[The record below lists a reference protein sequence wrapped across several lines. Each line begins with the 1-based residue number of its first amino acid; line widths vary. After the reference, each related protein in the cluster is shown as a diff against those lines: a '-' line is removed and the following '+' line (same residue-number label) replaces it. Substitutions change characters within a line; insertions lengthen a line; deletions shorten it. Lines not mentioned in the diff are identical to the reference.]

1 MAIIG
6 TADYRSMQ
14 EKRYTNG
21 TKELIAEIARRLE
34 RQNIPFSG
42 RINGNYGTITVSGDE
57 NKRIVDAMAESLKTS
72 FTRQPRTERR
82 IIGNTDFRYIPQK
95 VITSVDPAI
104 ADTLENT
111 LKANNIPYSG
121 VVTNGDSRSVKITV
135 SAENKP
141 LLDRYAD
148 EAVRSI
154 GVIAQLQ
161 ESGYSFDTS
170 KGISVSY
177 NGETLHYDTVAAFMS
192 AYQNID
198 NGFFHPADYKVI
210 RSVNDEGQPVYTI
223 AEYSK
228 DTGAPK
234 NNGNTEEFYSVSS
247 VEQFIEENRNRINI
261 LTTADELQSFREMD
275 MELMREQLISRN
287 RELYSSVDSL
297 SYVLRFNEDGTGTLV
312 YTDLG
317 DIVQLAFDE
326 NAVRMA
332 YEFASEYTEDIFTDI
347 QQQRARVSVWLD
359 GLEEYADVKTI
370 SDDSE
375 EYEAYIN
382 YIKGAESSGNKLYL
396 LDDDRSDGISLVD
409 EIEGH
414 YPEVTARKILDG
426 YLSMNEQE
434 RTAFVSER
442 ENRAWENTFSA
453 EYLLYYTIRRDI
465 NSQNPSVDFETAM
478 GMWENGIELKDVEGR
493 VLTAEDGMPD
503 ILSSQIV
510 HASTE
515 NKALYLG
522 AVRFAHEIED
532 INESVV
538 RTSPDSDLLDFMAQY
553 APDRYTGSFV
563 ISEEALEDYIKGNT
577 AVYADWKEEVRELS
591 LPEELKERIESL
603 NIPRDD
609 APAVEEQTNA
619 IQQQIKKLSD
629 RIQELAKTGDW
640 TEARNISR
648 SIDELIDRGMAI
660 KYPDKGITHS
670 TLAAEA
676 VDTLSESRNPRNN
689 IRIGTTPQILMD
701 LGCEQLPMLYTQQ
714 HLRDAIHE
722 KDRNQKHHG
731 LPLEI
736 INRLPLILSNPVIV
750 YDSLSRDDSIVI
762 VTSEK
767 DSDGYPIIAAVR
779 PNGSGMYEV
788 SEIDSNFLTSVHGRE
803 NLVNQITKAINDDK
817 VLFADID
824 KSREL
829 FTMQGL
835 QLSEGFNR
843 ILSSNGIIHQS
854 RNIVKRSDDI
864 ISANEQK
871 NAPEAEKP
879 GTASQNKAAYTIYQL
894 PGGEKYHGIRF
905 ESSAQLAKE
914 GIYLNED
921 DYDEVYSGEIANFKG
936 GRSLEELFVQFNSAD
951 PNRLPDDFK
960 GHSLSVSDVIEIETD
975 GTSKAYFIDRAGF
988 TEYPTFYMDKDLI
1001 SLYAKPREER
1011 REAVAEYIAD
1021 RMFVSDEIEELAYD
1035 MFLNGR
1041 ENLSVSDNKDFER
1054 LIRDYRTHGDFNAEE
1069 FGKIVLSYATLYGN
1083 DLDVVIDN
1091 GTFQPTYRFDDRS
1104 RVKHISVTQKDN
1116 AFSVSIDNTYSGDL
1130 DYALVGNALFGTL
1143 QHEMADII
1151 KRGWFEDKVQPDKY
1165 TIDFES
1171 QTITGMYYN
1180 DDGESIEEMTFGF
1193 ELLEEALGED
1203 DPYNYIMENCEKTV
1217 YSSEDDPIAF
1227 IYAAQSYDSLE
1238 TDIKGIGREVIE
1250 NLSRAVDEHNSR
1262 VDSLSEV
1269 ERELGAVDRAYEFTV
1284 VSIDN
1289 GTETYVYDGH
1299 LSLDEVYEQEEFTEY
1314 LDSSGAAD
1322 ISVQIEQYSL
1332 GNGHIEMLEDEQL
1345 DYISDNRTA
1354 VTEAARLRK
1363 SDSATYRHG
1372 EERAVNEPAHDKQYY
1387 FEQAQ
1392 KYINDF
1398 CDAEYDQTADF
1409 SNINEV
1415 GIAYTTITDEEI
1427 PLQINADL
1435 ENYQIK
1441 YYLDNRLYKTEDYD
1455 SLQSMV
1461 EDALSVLDF
1470 NELIYTVEQDPEERI
1485 QAFVDVD
1492 THINVPEQGISFD
1505 IKAIDEFIMEGTY
1518 SEYLGGMDENGHEA
1532 KDNFA
1537 QYDTSL
1543 SLRLEGAKVISE
1555 VYDERDMFAPYTED
1569 IFDLLEDGDR
1579 EKLISHITHFAEDN
1593 KINKVYTIKDGKETP
1608 LDLAV
1613 PSEGITI
1620 DGQDGTWSVI
1630 NTMTYGGKEL
1640 SLLENDELGDE
1651 VPYIIMDSDNKVLS
1665 DRAHSFEDFTSVYTE
1680 SEVAL
1685 GLVDKTISFTVAEFD
1700 DGTEI
1705 AVFDGRLNM
1714 DDIQKTN
1721 EYLDYADTTEFD
1733 DIRLHLEQYIIGAGL
1748 DPSNITDE
1756 QTAYIKSNLSAV
1768 KKDASMLES
1777 DSKTIQHEYHS
1788 DIVKDMG
1795 LQHSNITFEPEKE
1808 KFSITVAELSVGDMF
1823 RYKGSVYTV
1832 EEMSGIYPDDV
1843 AISKTKSMGGRDYI
1857 VKQNIDRFLLVRE
1870 GEYLGNPNKVIA
1882 ENEIPQ
1888 LSAEDIAIL
1897 RQLEPR
1903 KSVLNFTDD
1912 EIKLTGKWQERFTDI
1927 GEKSPYYRLQNGD
1940 WRESEDNTVPIISV
1954 QDRNADFRTVSEDI
1968 KNKAIFRGECRNL
1981 DTDWTIQ
1988 VSRRGLEDSLT
1999 YARQHKDNA
2008 IYQMMYN
2015 VQDLIQNSVLLDT
2028 VVSEKNN
2035 NNKANNTAFMH
2046 KLYSVCRMEDEPYL
2060 AKISVEEFLNGD
2072 KDTLKRMYNVQDIKI
2087 EPLRHAAFTDKQL
2100 ALSVLNG
2107 TEISISDLYAIV
2119 KTFDEDFYLNKRTS
2133 EKEIQEERTETK
2145 ETETEQLDLFSM
2157 PPEKTEEEA
2166 SEQAREEPTAQNEWH
2181 TVPDVSDDEG
2191 NPLEWA
2197 KKLDDGSF
2205 VWIDKEVYPDGTQ
2218 FAVYNTS
2225 SHELPPLETFATL
2238 EMAQEY
2244 VDEELNRS
2252 QEKHDFTITSDD
2264 FNTTHG
2270 QKNRFRQN
2278 VEAIRTLKQ
2287 IEGENRLATPEEQQI
2302 LSGYVGW
2309 GGIPEA
2315 FDSTKEN
2322 WQEEYSELKE
2332 LLTDDEYAAARASVT
2347 NAHYTSPIVIEAMY
2361 TALQNMGFEGGK
2373 VLDPSM
2379 GTGNFEGK
2387 MPEEMREK
2395 SRITGVELDSLTGR
2409 MAKQLYQSADVQIKG
2424 FENTNFANNSFD
2436 VAISNVPF
2444 GNYKVFDKDYLK
2456 QNFAIHNYFFAKS
2469 LDKVHPGGIVAFV
2482 TSQYTMDSTD
2492 TKVREYLAQ
2501 RAELLGAIRLPMGAF
2516 RDIAGTDVGTDI
2528 IFLQKRERPIKTNDT
2543 WIEKGQTEDGIPV
2556 NAYFA
2561 EHPEMVLGNLQIGK
2575 SMYGTDSIEC
2585 VPIEG
2590 ADLKEQLAGAIQN
2603 IQGEYRTA
2611 AKAHEES
2618 RKTEREAGRIPA
2630 PNDLKF
2636 NSYAVVNDKLY
2647 LYDSPDGM
2655 MREVTEKDLA
2665 KNLIPRAK
2673 DMTKLRDQT
2682 NALLELERDN
2692 VGGIYDDAVELEM
2705 EKLGKLYDDFVAK
2718 HGRLTD
2724 KQNIKAFERDSSLL
2738 LVRGLEKTDSNGEF
2752 AGKADVFTKQ
2762 TIRGAVVADHV
2773 DNAYDAYVLSMN
2785 EKMHVDFDYMTKIS
2799 GLSKDQLIADLGDK
2813 LYQDPAQNMEW
2824 VSADEYLTGN
2834 VRQKLREAKEAGLE
2848 RNISALEKVQPEWI
2862 EAVNIDAKLGAP
2874 WIDEKYIKEFA
2885 SDLLRVNYFDR
2896 QKLKVEYEPVTG
2908 EWKVERPSNL
2918 NFNAAEIYGLPK
2930 NSRYNAYALLQMT
2943 LNNQTATVKVD
2954 VLDEYGQPRF
2964 DDKGNKLR
2972 VIDKEQTDLARV
2984 KQDNLREA
2992 FAKWVFEDPERRR
3005 ALTEKYNNTYN
3016 AVRLREF
3023 DGSNFNFV
3031 GMNSAVNLMPHQK
3044 NAILRSLSGG
3054 NTLLAHE
3061 VGAGK
3066 SFEMSAIAMEGK
3078 RLGLHNKALIVVPNT
3093 LTTQMGKE
3101 FSTLYPSARL
3111 LVATEKDFRKEN
3123 RDALYAKIAFGD
3135 YDAIVMGHSQFDRVH
3150 LNSTTEERWLRK
3162 QIDDLRTYLNGM
3174 RAKGDG
3180 DRLSVKKIEGQ
3191 VKTLEEKLKKLL
3203 DQSKNI
3209 KDDFIEFEKLG
3220 IDKLFIDES
3229 QAYKNRSVATKLSNV
3244 AGLGGQG
3251 AMRSELLAMKIA
3263 YLNEK
3268 GGTVTFASGTPISNS
3283 ITELYTVMDYLEPD
3297 KLKEMNINSFDDWVR
3312 IFATP
3317 KTEMELKPTGNGQ
3330 YQDKTRLKFS
3340 NLPEL
3345 MTAFKEVADIKTA
3358 ETLNLE
3364 RPDAV
3369 EKTIV
3374 AEPSREQ
3381 LKYIRDL
3388 GRRAEKIHKE
3398 GRKIDPKVDNML
3410 KITSEGRKCGLDMRL
3425 LDANAKDDPNS
3436 KVNLCIDNV
3445 FRIWED
3451 TSERNG
3457 TQLIFC
3463 DMSTPKEPP
3472 NENIYTVYRK
3482 GESSYQAMYSEN
3494 TKQSVT
3500 VDAIYEKL
3508 TQKPSE
3514 EFFTETSGLQE
3525 GDIIVKR
3532 NVFPDEKK
3540 AYNTALIVENGQT
3553 RGLAPEEWEQLHLP
3567 PVEDYEHQ
3575 KSFCVYDDLK
3585 EKLIAKGVPEEQI
3598 AFIHDAANPQEAQ
3611 QLYEKMNKGEIRV
3624 MIGSSTKC
3632 GAGMNA
3638 QNKMVALHHLDAPFR
3653 PSDIGQRNGRIQR
3666 RGNENK
3672 EVEIYKYVTNRT
3684 FDAYIYQLLENK
3696 QKFISAVMTE
3706 KSPVRTCDDV
3716 DEVVLS
3722 FAETKAC
3729 CAGNPDILRQVQLDR
3744 EIKGLQTRLAEYQS
3758 SKYRMQDSIVSIP
3771 THIQNEERV
3780 IEKINADIEL
3790 AKNTPMEVYHR
3801 NEKTG
3806 REDKEYPLTIK
3817 GVKYSDRQSGA
3828 EALKTFIDRNIT
3840 AIQSGYTVDIGEYRG
3855 FKLAMYADPLDNLMD
3870 TRQPKFILKGNSE
3883 HYCNISFDDRT
3894 SMNYAQLNRCIENM
3908 DREKEYHTERI
3919 AELKAEL
3926 DGIQKK
3932 IDIPFEHQ
3940 QELDTLQAELKEVNE
3955 RLRRSADASDI
3966 NSGFIYEWLVEMCP
3980 EICSGEDIYVKYEAA
3995 DPDSRWTEESGGLEP
4010 VFIETAGNQLMLGQT
4025 YKQNGDLMYDPL
4037 ITMELNHE
4045 SKTVKLLSYE
4055 NSGLG
4060 KYEKFVSEVEGIDE
4074 KGNTV
4079 MNIKENKQ
4087 GMESCGD
4094 FICDTMMP
4102 NIQAFNYTRITPEP
4116 KGSLAAPEQ
4125 VKRKAI

>member
-95 VITSVDPAI
+95 VITAVDPAI

-111 LKANNIPYSG
+111 LKANTIPYSG
-121 VVTNGDSRSVKITV
+121 VVVTNGDSRSVKITV

-161 ESGYSFDTS
+161 ERGYSFDTS

-198 NGFFHPADYKVI
+198 NGFFHPADYRVI
-210 RSVNDEGQPVYTI
+210 RSVNDDGQPVYTL

-247 VEQFIEENRNRINI
+247 VERFIEENRNRINI

-275 MELMREQLISRN
+275 MELMREQLVSRN
-287 RELYSSVDSL
+287 RELYSSIDSL

-317 DIVQLAFDE
+317 DIVQLTFDE

-332 YEFASEYTEDIFTDI
+332 YEFASEYTEDIFTDT

-359 GLEEYADVKTI
+359 GLEEYVDVKTI

-434 RTAFVSER
+434 RTAFIAER
-442 ENRAWENTFSA
+442 ENREWENTNSA
-453 EYLLYYTIRRDI
+453 EYLLYDTIRRDI

-510 HASTE
+510 HASAE
-515 NKALYLG
+515 NKALYLN
-522 AVRFAHEIED
+522 AVEFSREIED
-532 INESVV
+532 INESIV

-591 LPEELKERIESL
+591 LPDELKERIESL
-603 NIPRDD
+603 NIPIDD
-609 APAVEEQTNA
+609 APAVEEQTATVDLAEALAQIEALRRERDQWEAQAKANA
-619 IQQQIKKLSD
+619 
-629 RIQELAKTGDW
+629 A
-640 TEARNISR
+640 
-648 SIDELIDRGMAI
+648 
-660 KYPDKGITHS
+660 
-670 TLAAEA
+670 AAE
-676 VDTLSESRNPRNN
+676 DYRRQLSEQRGEKSFEEQVDDVLAGKTNRYEDIKVCDTPKVLRD
-689 IRIGTTPQILMD
+689 IGLD
-701 LGCEQLPMLYTQQ
+701 YLPMFYSQN
-714 HLRDAIHE
+714 HLRKAVAERNDAAH
-722 KDRNQKHHG
+722 KHG
-731 LPLEI
+731 LSVEQVKRMAELLADPAMVLDSI
-736 INRLPLILSNPVIV
+736 TRDDTVIAVTDMLDDKNAPVII
-750 YDSLSRDDSIVI
+750 SI
-762 VTSEK
+762 
-767 DSDGYPIIAAVR
+767 R
-779 PNGSGMYEV
+779 PNGKGHYELEEV
-788 SEIDSNFLTSVHGRE
+788 DSNFVTSMYGKDNFESFLNRTIE
-803 NLVNQITKAINDDK
+803 QDK
-817 VLFADID
+817 VLYVSKE
-824 KSREL
+824 KSQEL
-829 FTMQGL
+829 FRVLTL
-835 QLSEGFNR
+835 QLGKGVNSLDFTNLGSD
-843 ILSSNGIIHQS
+843 IIIHQS
-854 RNIVKRSDDI
+854 RNIVKPFVENISD
-864 ISANEQK
+864 NEQISEPEQSVS
-871 NAPEAEKP
+871 APEVSQSE
-879 GTASQNKAAYTIYQL
+879 TASQNRVYDIVTSGRVSAFREKTYEMYHSIGGETPEEIEESVRSYVNGIFTDYDIEAELGEVVLVGSRSRGLEKPGSDIDVVVSVYSDMKEDALFNILNEEPFEISGVRVDINPITAAETGSLDDYLRNAEEYLDRSASVESRIELPYIGVIDFKTIDHLYIDYSESYYEGGIDENGHERKDNYSLTDKGMELTLNGSVIDVYYKGDMGDYIESHRAFDLTDPEAAESLKKLVNDAIYDSRGDYTVSYENRNGIHRMLLRIEDVVSVYFSRSERDTSISNGVWSVVPSEGSAEAKIYRNGSLVCDISLEKAENSSDYDTYVVRSYDPDTTVAYSTAAALGRAVNANVRVGDNHSALDLAKNYINDFTVSEYSSEAEFDDLTDVHIAYTTILDEEIPLQISADLESYKLKYYLNDKLYDTEEYQSLEEMNEDLNNLDFNELVYMVEREDEEKIRAFVPEFFEGEAQPKTTYTIYQL
-894 PGGEKYHGIRF
+894 PDGEKYHGIRYQSYKTL
-905 ESSAQLAKE
+905 EKE
-914 GIYLNED
+914 GTYLNED
-921 DYDEVYSGEIANFKG
+921 DYEEVYTGEIGGAFEGNLTLEALYDRFNRGEKPDG
-936 GRSLEELFVQFNSAD
+936 YNGRSM
-951 PNRLPDDFK
+951 
-960 GHSLSVSDVIEIETD
+960 SVGDVVVIEDREGKAHAHIVET
-975 GTSKAYFIDRAGF
+975 AGF
-988 TEYPTFYMDKDLI
+988 ERYPQFFMDKDLI
-1001 SLYAKPREER
+1001 SLYALPREER
-1011 REAVAEYIAD
+1011 RDNVAEYIAGHL
-1021 RMFVSDEIEELAYD
+1021 FAGDEYEDMAYD
-1035 MFLNGR
+1035 MFEHGR
-1041 ENLSVSDNKDFER
+1041 NVSADNELDR
-1054 LIRDYRTHGDFNAEE
+1054 LILDYKSHNDFDAEKFGRAAIDYSRRGGNVDFNGDMTYHVVIEN
-1069 FGKIVLSYATLYGN
+1069 GKLRTGYGN
-1083 DLDVVIDN
+1083 EGRSIKVKPSDDVSGLVVDF
-1091 GTFQPTYRFDDRS
+1091 GGDG
-1104 RVKHISVTQKDN
+1104 
-1116 AFSVSIDNTYSGDL
+1116 NTGAMRYE
-1130 DYALVGNALFGTL
+1130 AVGKALFDKLT
-1143 QHEMADII
+1143 HEMTDII
-1151 KRGWFEDKVQPDKY
+1151 IRGWFEDKLQPDKY
-1165 TIDFES
+1165 TINYEDE
-1171 QTITGMYYN
+1171 TIEGLYYN
-1180 DDGESIEEMTFGF
+1180 DDNQSMIRIEFDF
-1193 ELLEEALGED
+1193 ELLNEALKAA
-1203 DPYNYIMENCEKTV
+1203 DPYDYILANCEEYTI
-1217 YSSEDDPIAF
+1217 SSEEDPVGF
-1227 IYAAQSYDSLE
+1227 IHAAQNYDSLD
-1238 TDIKGIGREVIE
+1238 TDIRGIGREVIE
-1250 NLSRAVDEHNSR
+1250 SIGSAIDEHNSR
-1262 VDSLSEV
+1262 VDSLSEA
-1269 ERELGAVDRAYEFTV
+1269 ERTLGAVDRASAENDREIDAPEKPTIKVSELSEGDKFRLHGREYTIVSMDGGIYPDDV
-1284 VSIDN
+1284 VISKIEDMA
-1289 GTETYVYDGH
+1289 
-1299 LSLDEVYEQEEFTEY
+1299 
-1314 LDSSGAAD
+1314 GA
-1322 ISVQIEQYSL
+1322 SYS
-1332 GNGHIEMLEDEQL
+1332 
-1345 DYISDNRTA
+1345 
-1354 VTEAARLRK
+1354 VTENFDRFRLIR
-1363 SDSATYRHG
+1363 
-1372 EERAVNEPAHDKQYY
+1372 
-1387 FEQAQ
+1387 
-1392 KYINDF
+1392 
-1398 CDAEYDQTADF
+1398 
-1409 SNINEV
+1409 
-1415 GIAYTTITDEEI
+1415 
-1427 PLQINADL
+1427 
-1435 ENYQIK
+1435 
-1441 YYLDNRLYKTEDYD
+1441 
-1455 SLQSMV
+1455 
-1461 EDALSVLDF
+1461 
-1470 NELIYTVEQDPEERI
+1470 
-1485 QAFVDVD
+1485 
-1492 THINVPEQGISFD
+1492 
-1505 IKAIDEFIMEGTY
+1505 EG
-1518 SEYLGGMDENGHEA
+1518 EYLGNPEKEA
-1532 KDNFA
+1532 QK
-1537 QYDTSL
+1537 Q
-1543 SLRLEGAKVISE
+1543 AKGQE
-1555 VYDERDMFAPYTED
+1555 EEADKTETD
-1569 IFDLLEDGDR
+1569 S
-1579 EKLISHITHFAEDN
+1579 K
-1593 KINKVYTIKDGKETP
+1593 
-1608 LDLAV
+1608 
-1613 PSEGITI
+1613 GITI
-1620 DGQDGTWSVI
+1620 EGQDGTWSVI

-1756 QTAYIKSNLSAV
+1756 QTDYIKSNLSAV

-1777 DSKTIQHEYHS
+1777 DSKTIQHAY
-1788 DIVKDMG
+1788 
-1795 LQHSNITFEPEKE
+1795 
-1808 KFSITVAELSVGDMF
+1808 
-1823 RYKGSVYTV
+1823 
-1832 EEMSGIYPDDV
+1832 
-1843 AISKTKSMGGRDYI
+1843 
-1857 VKQNIDRFLLVRE
+1857 
-1870 GEYLGNPNKVIA
+1870 
-1882 ENEIPQ
+1882 
-1888 LSAEDIAIL
+1888 LSAEQKAERATESDIPDNEHEFETTVAYEASAPETVTGEKLHKGDIVLNDKALWRVTDDVTMKHGMSLSMERISTGSGAVKQGVMGDPSTRSFVRVGREKTAMSFSAKAELQRELDSEHINDDGQVSLFSNTEIREAARAQKQKEDAEIL
-1897 RQLEPR
+1897 RKFNRLAT
-1903 KSVLNFTDD
+1903 L
-1912 EIKLTGKWQERFTDI
+1912 
-1927 GEKSPYYRLQNGD
+1927 GEGD
-1940 WRESEDNTVPIISV
+1940 
-1954 QDRNADFRTVSEDI
+1954 
-1968 KNKAIFRGECRNL
+1968 
-1981 DTDWTIQ
+1981 
-1988 VSRRGLEDSLT
+1988 
-1999 YARQHKDNA
+1999 
-2008 IYQMMYN
+2008 
-2015 VQDLIQNSVLLDT
+2015 
-2028 VVSEKNN
+2028 
-2035 NNKANNTAFMH
+2035 
-2046 KLYSVCRMEDEPYL
+2046 
-2060 AKISVEEFLNGD
+2060 
-2072 KDTLKRMYNVQDIKI
+2072 
-2087 EPLRHAAFTDKQL
+2087 
-2100 ALSVLNG
+2100 
-2107 TEISISDLYAIV
+2107 
-2119 KTFDEDFYLNKRTS
+2119 
-2133 EKEIQEERTETK
+2133 TK
-2145 ETETEQLDLFSM
+2145 ESAIH
-2157 PPEKTEEEA
+2157 EEV
-2166 SEQAREEPTAQNEWH
+2166 T
-2181 TVPDVSDDEG
+2181 
-2191 NPLEWA
+2191 
-2197 KKLDDGSF
+2197 
-2205 VWIDKEVYPDGTQ
+2205 
-2218 FAVYNTS
+2218 
-2225 SHELPPLETFATL
+2225 
-2238 EMAQEY
+2238 

-2395 SRITGVELDSLTGR
+2395 SRITGVELDSITGR
-2409 MAKQLYQSADVQIKG
+2409 MAKQLYQSADLQIKG
-2424 FENTNFANNSFD
+2424 FENTNFENNSFD

-2575 SMYGTDSIEC
+2575 SMYGTDSVEC

-2611 AKAHEES
+2611 AKEHEES
-2618 RKTEREAGRIPA
+2618 RKTEREAGKIPA

-2673 DMTKLRDQT
+2673 DMVKLRDQT
-2682 NALLELERDN
+2682 NTLLELERDN

-2705 EKLGKLYDDFVAK
+2705 EKLNKLYDGFVAK

-2773 DNAYDAYVLSMN
+2773 DCAYDAYVLSMN

-2834 VRQKLREAKEAGLE
+2834 VRQKLREAQGAGLE

-2885 SDLLRVNYFDR
+2885 SDLLGVNYFDR

-2930 NSRYNAYALLQMT
+2930 NSRYNAYALLQLT

-2992 FAKWVFEDPERRR
+2992 FAKWVFDDPERRR

-3078 RLGLHNKALIVVPNT
+3078 RLGLHNKALIVVPNH

-3162 QIDDLRTYLNGM
+3162 QIDNLRTYLNGM

-3203 DQSKNI
+3203 DKSQNI

-3283 ITELYTVMDYLEPD
+3283 ITEMYTVMDYLEPD
-3297 KLKEMNINSFDDWVR
+3297 KLKKMNINNFDDWVR

-3425 LDANAKDDPNS
+3425 LDPNAKDDPNS

-3553 RGLAPEEWEQLHLP
+3553 RELAPEEWEQLHLS

-3575 KSFCVYDDLK
+3575 KAFCVYDDIK
-3585 EKLIAKGVPEEQI
+3585 EKLIARGVPEEQI

-3624 MIGSSTKC
+3624 MIGSSAKC

-3758 SKYRMQDSIVSIP
+3758 SKYRMQDSIVNIP
-3771 THIQNEERV
+3771 GRIQSEQRV

-3894 SMNYAQLNRCIENM
+3894 AMNYAQLNRCIENM

-3919 AELKAEL
+3919 AELKSEL

-3980 EICSGEDIYVKYEAA
+3980 EIQSGKDIYVKYEPS
-3995 DPDSRWTEESGGLEP
+3995 DPDSRWNEESGGLEP
-4010 VFIETAGNQLMLGQT
+4010 LIIETDGNKLMLAQT
-4025 YKQNGDLMYDPL
+4025 YKENGDLMYDPM

-4074 KGNTV
+4074 NGNTV

-4094 FICDTMMP
+4094 FICDSMMP
-4102 NIQAFNYTRITPEP
+4102 NIQAFDYIRITPEP